1 MNEGKIK
8 LAIWGIN
15 DGIWSVIKSEI
26 DPRLTDICFF
36 IDNNS
41 AMQKR
46 GIAGKSVYAYDT
58 NSRQLLETVDYVLI
72 AAYSG
77 YSQIKELLLKS
88 GYPKNKI
95 QLFVTPQINQYLL
108 GNLDDLNDDV
118 IPKIYFRPYTMQRA
132 LKNYRE
138 LYEKYS
144 KVHVFTENTG
154 RWYEKGPL
162 IAHACGGYVEGRQIM
177 YSNSKEALEAS
188 LSGQIKLIECDV
200 LGMEQGEVVLA
211 HAYTDFYNSIEN
223 EFTMLNISQALTEVK
238 KYPNVNLLIDV
249 KWDDED
255 EYAYYVKK
263 IAEAISEIAT
273 GIEAENLRK
282 QIVMEVYNEKTIQC
296 AKEFGFDMFFT
307 QYRNR
312 DCEQHM
318 ENVLLCEKYDVGA
331 VGFDIEYIRDKKRVI
346 SVFKEKGI
354 KVFVF
359 STDSI
364 EEYIQLKQ
372 MGVEGIFTNYLTN
385 KDIL

>member
-1 MNEGKIK
+1 
-8 LAIWGIN
+8 
-15 DGIWSVIKSEI
+15 
-26 DPRLTDICFF
+26 
-36 IDNNS
+36 
-41 AMQKR
+41 MQER
-46 GIAGKSVYAYDT
+46 GIAGKNVYAYDT
-58 NSRQLLETVDYVLI
+58 NARQLLEAVDYVLI

-77 YSQIKELLLKS
+77 YREIKESLLKS

-108 GNLDDLNDDV
+108 GNLDDVNDDV
-118 IPKIYFRPYTMQRA
+118 IPKIYFRPYTMKRA

-144 KVHVFTENTG
+144 KVRFFSENTG

-162 IAHACGGYVEGRQIM
+162 IAHACGGLCRGRQIM

-188 LSGQIKLIECDV
+188 LSGQVRLIECDV

-263 IAEAISEIAT
+263 IAEAISEIAV

-296 AKEFGFDMFFT
+296 ANQFGFDMFFT
-307 QYRNR
+307 QYRNPE
-312 DCEQHM
+312 CNHM
-318 ENVLLCEKYDVGA
+318 ETVLLCEKYDIGA
-331 VGFDIEYIRDKKRVI
+331 VGFSLEYIRDKKSTI
-346 SVFKEKGI
+346 SLFKKKGI
-354 KVFVF
+354 KIFVF
-359 STDSI
+359 FTNSI
-364 EEYIQLKQ
+364 EDYNKLKQ
-372 MGVEGIFTNYLTN
+372 MGADGIFTDYLTN